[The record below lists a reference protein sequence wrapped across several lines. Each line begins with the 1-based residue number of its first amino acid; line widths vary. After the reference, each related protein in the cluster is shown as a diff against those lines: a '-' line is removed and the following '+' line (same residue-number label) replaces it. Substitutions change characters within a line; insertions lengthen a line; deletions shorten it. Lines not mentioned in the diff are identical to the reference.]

1 MRAAF
6 LDGPVQCGGR
16 GWFCRILE
24 QDDWKHSEGF
34 QDSNFAHCKDE
45 GFGEPDEHDKS
56 GKAGGEGL
64 GAQALASDDELQARK
79 QTPYVLA
86 SHP

>member
-1 MRAAF
+1 MGVQAAASLVSQLRRLCSVAKAQAQHF
-6 LDGPVQCGGR
+6 
-16 GWFCRILE
+16 I
-24 QDDWKHSEGF
+24 
-34 QDSNFAHCKDE
+34 
-45 GFGEPDEHDKS
+45 DEHDKS